1 MKLYEQRMNICTE
14 IAEYKIENHKPV
26 FLISSV
32 KQRRYRR
39 SADLPKKEENKKGVE
54 ELFTQLMSLSRKLQY
69 GILLEHEN
77 NDMFSFETCRELV
90 DEHTKVIFQGAE
102 GAYSQLAMEQF
113 FGREINGDHVDTFR
127 EAMEY
132 VADGKAD
139 FAVLPI
145 ENSTVGIVSEIYDL
159 LVEFENVIVGEQIIP
174 INHCLLGVPG
184 AELSDIR
191 KVYSHP
197 QSLMQTEQ
205 FLSTHPEWEQIKM
218 QNNAFAARKVSEDH
232 DKTQVA
238 IASEYAAQRYGL
250 TILQRG
256 IHQCSDNA
264 TRFIVIS
271 GKKIFMEKGTA
282 DQRLLRTAARK
293 WCTVSHSVPFYLQ

>member
-1 MKLYEQRMNICTE
+1 MKDLKQCRIEIDAIDQQLMELFEKRM
-14 IAEYKIENHKPV
+14 ALSKSVVEYKIENHKPV
-26 FLISSV
+26 FD
-32 KQRRYRR
+32 KQRETEKLQKVCGLAR
-39 SADLPKKEENKKGVE
+39 KEENRKGVE

-69 GILLEHEN
+69 GILLEHEK
-77 NDMFSFETCRELV
+77 NDMFSFTICKELV

-113 FGREINGDHVDTFR
+113 FGREIDCDHVDTFR

-184 AELSDIR
+184 AALSDIR

-205 FLSTHPEWEQIKM
+205 FLNTHPDWEQIKM
-218 QNNAFAARKVSEDH
+218 QNNAFAARKVSEDN
-232 DKTQVA
+232 DKTQAA
-238 IASEYAAQRYGL
+238 IASEYSAKR
-250 TILQRG
+250 
-256 IHQCSDNA
+256 
-264 TRFIVIS
+264 S
-271 GKKIFMEKGTA
+271 GKR
-282 DQRLLRTAARK
+282 DQRFRQQF
-293 WCTVSHSVPFYLQ
+293 HPFYHCDESEDFP